1 MSSDIFRLHPSY
13 FFLLRYE
20 KWVVE
25 EKARLEEEREKR
37 RERNIKGR
45 LNPRTE
51 RDFELVWS
59 ALGTWRQEQ
68 IAHIQANA
76 QTPVEQKAALA
87 ILQEQVAQLVAAI
100 GRHKTRY
107 AFF

>member
-1 MSSDIFRLHPSY
+1 MSLRSTY
-13 FFLLRYE
+13 FLLFRYE

-45 LNPRTE
+45 LNPRTD

-107 AFF
+107 VIS